1 MTGTFITVEGPDGA
15 GKTTQLQLLAD
26 RLTAEGY
33 DIVMTREPGGTRIG
47 NKIRSLILNPDFQEM
62 DEMTE
67 ILLYAASRAQHV
79 NELIRPALAAGKV
92 VLCDRFIDASIA
104 YQGYGLGYSLEQ
116 VRSINQQA
124 TNHLTPD
131 RTYLFNLSVSDSK
144 QRMMDRGAL
153 DRIEQRDDVFR
164 QRVYE
169 GFLKLAE
176 QESERIQLVDANQSI
191 EALQTT
197 LCQDV
202 LTYLK
207 KRERLS

>member
-26 RLTAEGY
+26 HLKAEGY
-33 DIVMTREPGGTRIG
+33 EIVMTREPGGTRIG
-47 NKIRSLILNPDFQEM
+47 NEIRSLILNPDFKEM

-79 NELIRPALAAGKV
+79 NELIRPALAAGKI

-104 YQGYGLGYSLEQ
+104 YQGYGLGYSIEQ
-116 VRSINQQA
+116 VQEINRQA
-124 TNHLTPD
+124 THGLTPD
-131 RTYLFNLSVSDSK
+131 RTYLFDLTVADSK
-144 QRMMDRGAL
+144 RRMVERGAL
-153 DRIEQRDDVFR
+153 DRIEQRDDGFR

-169 GFLKLAE
+169 GFLTLAE
-176 QESERIQLVDANQSI
+176 QEPERIQLVDANHSI
-191 EALQTT
+191 DDLQQI
-197 LCQDV
+197 LRQDV
-202 LTYLK
+202 LTYLE

>member
-26 RLTAEGY
+26 HLKAEGY
-33 DIVMTREPGGTRIG
+33 EIVMTREPGGTRIG
-47 NKIRSLILNPDFQEM
+47 NEIRSLILNPDFKEM

-79 NELIRPALAAGKV
+79 NELIRPALAAGKI

-104 YQGYGLGYSLEQ
+104 YQGYGLGYSIEQ
-116 VRSINQQA
+116 VQEINRQA
-124 TNHLTPD
+124 TNGLTPD
-131 RTYLFNLSVSDSK
+131 RTYLFDLTVADSK
-144 QRMMDRGAL
+144 RRMVERGAL
-153 DRIEQRDDVFR
+153 DRIEQRDDGFR

-169 GFLKLAE
+169 GFLTLAE
-176 QESERIQLVDANQSI
+176 QKPERIQLVDANHSI
-191 EALQTT
+191 DDLQQI
-197 LCQDV
+197 LRQDV
-202 LTYLK
+202 LTYLE

>member
-26 RLTAEGY
+26 YLKAKGY
-33 DIVMTREPGGTRIG
+33 KIVMTREPGGTRIG
-47 NKIRSLILNPDFQEM
+47 NEIRSLILNPDFKEM

-79 NELIRPALAAGKV
+79 NELIRPALEAGKI

-104 YQGYGLGYSLEQ
+104 YQGYGLGYSIEQ
-116 VRSINQQA
+116 VQEINRQA
-124 TNHLTPD
+124 TNDLTPD
-131 RTYLFNLSVSDSK
+131 RTYLFDLTVADSK
-144 QRMMDRGAL
+144 RRMVERGAL
-153 DRIEQRDDVFR
+153 DRIEQRDDDFR

-169 GFLKLAE
+169 GFLTLAE
-176 QESERIQLVDANQSI
+176 QEPERIQLVDANHSI
-191 EALQTT
+191 DDLQQI
-197 LCQDV
+197 LRQDV
-202 LTYLK
+202 LTYLE

>member
-26 RLTAEGY
+26 HLKAEGY
-33 DIVMTREPGGTRIG
+33 EIVMTREPGGTRIG
-47 NKIRSLILNPDFQEM
+47 NEIRSLILNPDFKEM

-79 NELIRPALAAGKV
+79 NELIRPALEAGKI

-104 YQGYGLGYSLEQ
+104 YQGYGLGYSIEQ
-116 VRSINQQA
+116 VQEINRQA
-124 TNHLTPD
+124 TNDLTPD
-131 RTYLFNLSVSDSK
+131 RTYLFDLTVADSK
-144 QRMMDRGAL
+144 RRMVERGAL
-153 DRIEQRDDVFR
+153 DRIEQRDDDFR

-169 GFLKLAE
+169 GFLTLAE
-176 QESERIQLVDANQSI
+176 QEPERIQLVDANHSI
-191 EALQTT
+191 DDLQQI
-197 LCQDV
+197 LRQDV
-202 LTYLK
+202 LTYLE

>member
-26 RLTAEGY
+26 HLKAEGY
-33 DIVMTREPGGTRIG
+33 EIVMTREPGGTRIG
-47 NKIRSLILNPDFQEM
+47 NEIRSLILNPDFKEM

-79 NELIRPALAAGKV
+79 NELIRPALAAGKI

-104 YQGYGLGYSLEQ
+104 YQGYGLGYSIEQ
-116 VRSINQQA
+116 VQEINRQA
-124 TNHLTPD
+124 TNGLTPD
-131 RTYLFNLSVSDSK
+131 RTYLFDLTVADSK
-144 QRMMDRGAL
+144 RRMVERGTL
-153 DRIEQRDDVFR
+153 DRIEQRDDGFR

-169 GFLKLAE
+169 GFLTLAE
-176 QESERIQLVDANQSI
+176 QEPERIQLVDANHSI
-191 EALQTT
+191 DDLQQI
-197 LCQDV
+197 LRQDV
-202 LTYLK
+202 LTYLE

>member
-104 YQGYGLGYSLEQ
+104 YQGYGLGYSIEQ